1 MQPKIKYILITILSV
16 VAVMYLLTTMK
27 FFSGGKNYSVC
38 KELQVKL
45 DDANTVKLISEQEIA
60 QLLAGVGLNPIGKSY
75 PNIRTEKIERTLRN
89 HPMIKRAECYKT
101 SSGIVHIN
109 VLQRSPKFRVVGHQS
124 YYIDQDKEK
133 MPISPHYAAYIPVV
147 SGRVTLSMAKGP
159 IYDFVSFLEK
169 NEFWNAQIVQINIRE
184 DSKVELVP
192 RVGDAIILLGSFER
206 YEAKLKKLE
215 KLYTKG
221 FNVVGWNKYKVINL
235 EYKDQVVCS
244 RSEFIPHPPVTDSV
258 SIEVKDSII
267 AKKI

>member
-1 MQPKIKYILITILSV
+1 
-16 VAVMYLLTTMK
+16 
-27 FFSGGKNYSVC
+27 
-38 KELQVKL
+38 
-45 DDANTVKLISEQEIA
+45 
-60 QLLAGVGLNPIGKSY
+60 
-75 PNIRTEKIERTLRN
+75 
-89 HPMIKRAECYKT
+89 
-101 SSGIVHIN
+101 
-109 VLQRSPKFRVVGHQS
+109 
-124 YYIDQDKEK
+124 
-133 MPISPHYAAYIPVV
+133 
-147 SGRVTLSMAKGP
+147 
-159 IYDFVSFLEK
+159 VSFLEK

-244 RSEFIPHPPVTDSV
+244 RSEFIPHPAVSDSV